1 MKHEK
6 EIISIDFDRLVAHP
20 ANPNRMTTATLG
32 KLKSHIERTG
42 NYEPIIVRP
51 HRISSGCFEILNGH
65 HRIKV
70 LKELGYENADCV
82 VWEVDDDE
90 ALVLLA
96 TLNRLSGS
104 DDVHKKS
111 ALFKNLNRRFDTREL
126 SRMLVDSTKSIQR
139 LTNFKT
145 ESRLSCS
152 EVFLNPATFF
162 LTDEQ
167 KRILDTA
174 IMAATEP
181 DKGKTTAQR
190 RALAVVKIARSFIN
204 TTSYKKAKQ

>member
-6 EIISIDFDRLVAHP
+6 KIISIKLDRLVAHP
-20 ANPNRMTTATLG
+20 ANPNRMSTATLA

-51 HRISSGCFEILNGH
+51 HPERSDCFEILNGH
-65 HRIKV
+65 HRIKA
-70 LKELGYENADCV
+70 LKELGCRHADCV
-82 VWEVDDDE
+82 VWQVDDDE

-96 TLNRLSGS
+96 TLNRLAGS

-111 ALFKNLNRRFDTREL
+111 ALFKNLNQRFDAKEL
-126 SRMLVDSTKSIQR
+126 SKMLTDGTKVIQR
-139 LTNFKT
+139 LTNLKT
-145 ESRLSCS
+145 ENRPSFSKA
-152 EVFLNPATFF
+152 FLNPATFF

-167 KRILDTA
+167 KRILDSA

-190 RALAVVKIARSFIN
+190 RALAIVKMARSFIN
-204 TTSYKKAKQ
+204 TTSCKKAKQ